1 MNRYNRKSAPWRR
14 AAVLVAVA
22 GVLGSLTAC
31 APLVVGG
38 AMVGGSLMVVD
49 RRTPGAQ
56 IEDQGIEL
64 KASSLMRQAAPQ
76 GHLNATSYNRT
87 LLLTGEVASEA
98 ERKGVEQA
106 VARIENLRAVV
117 NELAVAGSSSL
128 TARSNDAILSAKVK
142 ATFVD
147 AADLQAQSIKV
158 VTERSTVFLMG
169 RVTERE
175 AGRAADLAAKVSGVQ
190 KVVRIFEILSEQELA
205 ALQGRAAPR

>member
-1 MNRYNRKSAPWRR
+1 MKTNNRTSTTARLAAR
-14 AAVLVAVA
+14 ALAAA
-22 GVLGSLTAC
+22 AVLGSLGAC
-31 APLVVGG
+31 APLIVGSAVVGG
-38 AMVGGSLMVVD
+38 SMMAVD

-56 IEDQGIEL
+56 VEDQSIEL
-64 KASSLMRQAAPQ
+64 KAAGLMRQASPQ

-87 LLLTGEVASEA
+87 LLLTGEVANEA
-98 ERKGVEQA
+98 ERKAVELS

-158 VTERSTVFLMG
+158 VTAS
-169 RVTERE
+169 
-175 AGRAADLAAKVSGVQ
+175 
-190 KVVRIFEILSEQELA
+190 RIA
-205 ALQGRAAPR
+205 